1 MSSPPAEPRTLLAHW
16 VRQQG
21 WTVDE
26 FRRRYTATAQAL
38 NARAA
43 TVSERQ
49 AKRWLAGTVTN
60 RPHPSACLV
69 LEALC
74 QRPIEAL
81 MGRNLSENARSR
93 DSVPDTSLALASPRD
108 HAQPPSLERPAE
120 ESATPMTEDADDT
133 LRFLVRAENA
143 SASEV
148 IAILRNEVLRLSRS
162 YGDHLASQL
171 DNLAVLR
178 KALFRM
184 LDSPVEPRQAR
195 DIYFLAGLVCVMLAH
210 ASRDVGDTRKASIY
224 QDAALL
230 CADRSGHRGL
240 RMTVRTEQAATSYWM
255 RDYQSS
261 ILFTELAHTDA
272 EHVHGSV
279 AVLPYVQQ
287 ARAYAALGDLDSSR
301 RALLNSHRKRDH
313 VEPDDLDEIGGLMRL
328 SLPEQLG
335 IVAGTAAWFP
345 DARESE
351 RAAHD
356 AVTAYNHA
364 PHQDRSHNSEA
375 IARADLAIAHVRLHS
390 LDSARDTLT
399 PLFTIPEPYRVLPIR
414 QGMHRVHTLLTTD
427 PIYRTT
433 PAAHDLTSA
442 IDDFNRSNQ
451 PKPLE
456 S

>member
-1 MSSPPAEPRTLLAHW
+1 
-16 VRQQG
+16 
-21 WTVDE
+21 
-26 FRRRYTATAQAL
+26 
-38 NARAA
+38 
-43 TVSERQ
+43 
-49 AKRWLAGTVTN
+49 
-60 RPHPSACLV
+60 
-69 LEALC
+69 
-74 QRPIEAL
+74 
-81 MGRNLSENARSR
+81 
-93 DSVPDTSLALASPRD
+93 
-108 HAQPPSLERPAE
+108 
-120 ESATPMTEDADDT
+120 MTEDADDT

-301 RALLNSHRKRDH
+301 RALLTSHRKREH